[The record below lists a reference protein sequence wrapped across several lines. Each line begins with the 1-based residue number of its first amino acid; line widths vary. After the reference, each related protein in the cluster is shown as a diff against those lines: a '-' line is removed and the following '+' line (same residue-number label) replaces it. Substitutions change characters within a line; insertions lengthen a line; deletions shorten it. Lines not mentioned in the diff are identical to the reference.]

1 MKNTTKKKQQE
12 VLEKQQVLEKTKA
25 ILKQEFVGIDSII
38 DQVIDNLSP
47 WFMMPDLQDKPV
59 VVNLWGLTGVGKT
72 SLVCRIV
79 ELIGYAKQFFRFDLG
94 QSENKNDELWKNIED
109 VYDYGNG
116 KPVIIALDEMQ
127 HAKTLNE
134 SGVELRK
141 DFTRIIWQLIDE
153 GKFIIT
159 KNNYKIY
166 DVIDLKNQLEFL
178 IGKKV
183 KVHKGS
189 VIENGDLFY
198 DFMEPKYF
206 DIDKNHTYFVP
217 KSMHKD
223 LFELSKDL
231 FITEY
236 ELTEEIMSLNEHETI
251 RLINKIILNASTPK
265 VVDCSKSLVFVLGNL
280 DEAYTMSSDF
290 NPDMNA
296 DEFHEKSLKITLPKI
311 KEALKLRFRNEQIAR
326 LGNIHII
333 YPAFSSQSYK
343 QIIQLELNKINKKVY
358 AEFQTNLLFDE
369 SVLSL
374 IYAEGVY
381 PTQGTR
387 PIYTTIHQI
396 IKSQIS
402 KIFSAIYLN
411 ELNVDLIKLSS
422 KNNKL
427 MVSYFFMKKNV
438 YQLDIPLN
446 LSLENLRKNKKDDAQ
461 AITAVHEAGH
471 VVLSIILMNTIP
483 EIVFSTTV
491 EVNSG
496 GFVYSKFKK
505 NFIAKKEILKLTA
518 VYLGGM
524 AAEKFVFGD
533 ENVTTGAEND
543 IEQATDFVLSMLKSN
558 GMGKT
563 PAKYGDNISG
573 NKSINT
579 YKSINNQAEVLL
591 INSLELA
598 IRTLEQ
604 EERLLLKIAEFLSNN
619 RSLNQKQL
627 TNFIRKYATN
637 KNILSLIKQNNSFY
651 RNQLLQKVH
660 LLDSTSKISKKNINS
675 FDFSLNNKLS
685 TEC

>member
-1 MKNTTKKKQQE
+1 MRKIIQKKQQE

-178 IGKKV
+178 ISKKV
-183 KVHKGS
+183 KAHKGS

-236 ELTEEIMSLNEHETI
+236 ELTDEIMSLNEHETI
-251 RLINKIILNASTPK
+251 QLINKIILNASTPK

-290 NPDMNA
+290 NPDMSA

-446 LSLENLRKNKKDDAQ
+446 LSLENLRKNKKDDVQ

-524 AAEKFVFGD
+524 AAEKLVFGD

-579 YKSINNQAEVLL
+579 YKSINNQTEILL

-604 EERLLLKIAEFLSNN
+604 EEKLLLKIAEFLSNN

-651 RNQLLQKVH
+651 RSQLLQKVH
-660 LLDSTSKISKKNINS
+660 LLDSTSKISKKNISS

-685 TEC
+685 TES

>member
-1 MKNTTKKKQQE
+1 MRKIIQKKQQE

-47 WFMMPDLQDKPV
+47 WFLMPDLQDKPV

-183 KVHKGS
+183 KAHKGS

-231 FITEY
+231 FTTEY

-251 RLINKIILNASTPK
+251 QLINKIILNSSTPK
-265 VVDCSKSLVFVLGNL
+265 VVDCTKSLVFVLGNL

-427 MVSYFFMKKNV
+427 MVDYFFMKKNV

-524 AAEKFVFGD
+524 AAEKLVFGD

-579 YKSINNQAEVLL
+579 YKSINNQAEILL

-637 KNILSLIKQNNSFY
+637 KNMLSLIKQNNSFY

-675 FDFSLNNKLS
+675 FDFSLNNKLN
-685 TEC
+685 TDC

>member
-1 MKNTTKKKQQE
+1 MQKIIQKKQQE

-47 WFMMPDLQDKPV
+47 WFLMPDLQDKPV

-183 KVHKGS
+183 KAHKGS

-231 FITEY
+231 FTTEY

-251 RLINKIILNASTPK
+251 QLINKIILNSSTPK
-265 VVDCSKSLVFVLGNL
+265 VVDCTKSLVFVLGNL

-446 LSLENLRKNKKDDAQ
+446 LSLENLRKNKKDDVQ

-524 AAEKFVFGD
+524 AAEKLVFGD

-651 RNQLLQKVH
+651 RNQLLQKIH

>member
-1 MKNTTKKKQQE
+1 MQKIIQKKQQE

-47 WFMMPDLQDKPV
+47 WFLMPDLQDKPV

-183 KVHKGS
+183 KAHKGS

-251 RLINKIILNASTPK
+251 QLINKIILNSSTPK
-265 VVDCSKSLVFVLGNL
+265 VVDCTKSLVFVLGNL

-446 LSLENLRKNKKDDAQ
+446 LSLENLRKNKKDDVQ

-524 AAEKFVFGD
+524 AAEKLVFGD

-591 INSLELA
+591 INSLKLA

-604 EERLLLKIAEFLSNN
+604 EERLLLKIAMFLSNN

-651 RNQLLQKVH
+651 RNQLLQKIH